1 MRDVFVLERTTEIN
15 PNDSY
20 IVSYPYFLDY
30 FSMKTSFEVE
40 DVVCGAHMVYGWM
53 PTILDLYLGPNKL
66 TLGEAAKLL
75 SEAKSSGNLTDNE
88 MSKLACLINNSL
100 VGTSKLLHF
109 IAPNS
114 FAIWDSKVYSYIFN
128 ERPYHDRVNHVKKYR
143 KYLGVL
149 VELQGDQR
157 FSKFHSSM
165 NKKIGYEVSPL
176 RALELVMY
184 LNAPKLRS

>member
-1 MRDVFVLERTTEIN
+1 MQDVFLLESTTKIN

-30 FSMKTSFEVE
+30 FSKKEMYVVE

-53 PTILDLYLGPNKL
+53 PTILDLYLGPGKL
-66 TLGEAAKLL
+66 TLGEAAEIL
-75 SEAKSSGNLTDNE
+75 SALKRSGEVSDYNLE
-88 MSKLACLINNSL
+88 KLAGLINNSL

-109 IAPNS
+109 IAPENH
-114 FAIWDSKVYSYIFN
+114 AIWDSRVYSFVYE
-128 ERPYHDRVNHVKKYR
+128 ERPYNDRVNQVLKYR
-143 KYLGVL
+143 KYLDIL
-149 VELQGDQR
+149 KELQRDQR
-157 FSKFHSSM
+157 FNQFHSLM

-176 RALELVMY
+176 RALEIVMY